1 MLINKT
7 ADFEHTTEER
17 YTEEPRYQYPVLPTT
32 ELPPQVRPNIRDVDD
47 GEDDEY
53 TLRPPANKCRADDTV
68 RCKDGSRHI
77 CSVQQCDGVPDCD
90 DGGDE
95 IDCPHP
101 GTGRAGRFLARIWFD
116 TKKKTKESTS

>member
-7 ADFEHTTEER
+7 TDFEHTTVERAEEEHFQR
-17 YTEEPRYQYPVLPTT
+17 PDLPTT
-32 ELPPQVRPNIRDVDD
+32 EFPQQVRPNIRDVDE
-47 GEDDEY
+47 GDEKPLLKPS
-53 TLRPPANKCRADDTV
+53 TNKCRADDTV

-77 CSVQQCDGVPDCD
+77 CSVQQCDGVLDCD

-101 GTGRAGRFLARIWFD
+101 GIDRRSILGKDLV
-116 TKKKTKESTS
+116 